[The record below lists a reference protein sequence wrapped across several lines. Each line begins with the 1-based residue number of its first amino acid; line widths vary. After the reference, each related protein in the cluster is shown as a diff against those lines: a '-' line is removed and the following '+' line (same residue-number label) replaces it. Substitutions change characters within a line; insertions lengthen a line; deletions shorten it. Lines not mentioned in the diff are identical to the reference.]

1 MLAVFIDEPEEVT
14 EEQMEA
20 WVLDFDNWEACDHT
34 ITHLFQKTDF
44 AFTKAL
50 EWAERE
56 EEFVRRAGF
65 VLMARIAVADKE
77 ARDEGFDP
85 FYPLIVEGATDER
98 NNVKK
103 AINWA
108 IRQIGKRNIR
118 LHRKALALAYE
129 IREMNS
135 RGARWVASDAI
146 RELESEKVRERL
158 FKKEE
163 KRKRKIF
170 KD

>member
-1 MLAVFIDEPEEVT
+1 MKTETKGMLVVLPDDELA
-14 EEQMEA
+14 M
-20 WVLDFDNWEACDHT
+20 
-34 ITHLFQKTDF
+34 TD
-44 AFTKAL
+44 
-50 EWAERE
+50 
-56 EEFVRRAGF
+56 G
-65 VLMARIAVADKE
+65 
-77 ARDEGFDP
+77 
-85 FYPLIVEGATDER
+85 
-98 NNVKK
+98 
-103 AINWA
+103 
-108 IRQIGKRNIR
+108 
-118 LHRKALALAYE
+118 KALALAYE